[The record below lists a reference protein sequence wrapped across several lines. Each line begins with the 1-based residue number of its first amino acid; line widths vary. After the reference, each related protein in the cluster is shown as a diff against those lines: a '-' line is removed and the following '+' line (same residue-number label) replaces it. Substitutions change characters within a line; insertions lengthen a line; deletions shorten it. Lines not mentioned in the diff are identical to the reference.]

1 MEMRPIGPDSAGVT
15 SIKSTQIYV
24 ITANHKEL
32 NRRRGRIFETQ
43 SSHQVIDTVP
53 VKPRHNDV
61 DPAVA
66 LLDKVFSRAAPPA
79 IVHPDRMLPF
89 QLKQCQ
95 FIGVPLVKIEVNIRK
110 IFSLLAKSQGPT
122 CLPARLVEQTLNFFD
137 PTTFTVVRKSKPVFL
152 IPRSKI

>member
-1 MEMRPIGPDSAGVT
+1 MEMRPIGPNSAAVT
-15 SIKSTQIYV
+15 SIKSAQIYV

-53 VKPRHNDV
+53 LKPGHNDV

-95 FIGVPLVKIEVNIRK
+95 FIGVPLVKSEVNIRK
-110 IFSLLAKSQGPT
+110 ILSLLTKSQGPT
-122 CLPARLVEQTLNFFD
+122 VCLPARLVEQTLNFFD
-137 PTTFTVVRKSKPVFL
+137 PTTFTVVRKSKPVFF
-152 IPRSKI
+152 IP